1 MIDDMVA
8 RKLVPGT
15 QRGHVFACKQFAA
28 YLGHSPETAT
38 PDDVR
43 SFQRHLIDSGR
54 SVHYRNR
61 IMTGVKFLLKV
72 TMRRHDLVAEI
83 YHLREPQ
90 AVAVVLAPEEVVQV
104 LACAP
109 SLKARVMLTIGYGCG
124 LRGGEVTRL
133 KVRDIDSAQGII
145 RVVQGKGQK
154 DRNVMLPSE
163 VLALLRQWWCERP
176 RRYDQGL
183 ALGERWIFPGH
194 HRHKPIS
201 PRQFHRLLQKA
212 ATAAGIKKPV
222 TPHVAALVRDA
233 PARERHRYP
242 RHPGGARPC
251 EPRDDGALYARGY
264 GTDRQGRKPTR
275 SAEPA
280 EGFRAEAV
288 QAKGGPARVVAGV
301 HVPAPAGGRG
311 HLPRARPRLA

>member
-1 MIDDMVA
+1 MTTPNDGSPLRQRMIDDMVA
-8 RKLVPGT
+8 RKLAPGT
-15 QRGHVFACKQFAA
+15 QRGHVFACKQLAA
-28 YLGHSPETAT
+28 YLGRSPETAT

-54 SVHYRNR
+54 SIHYRNR

-90 AVAVVLAPEEVVQV
+90 AIAVVLAPEEVVQV

-154 DRNVMLPSE
+154 DRNVMLPPE
-163 VLALLRQWWCERP
+163 VLALLRQWWRERP
-176 RRYDQGL
+176 GRYDHGL
-183 ALGERWIFPGH
+183 APGERWIFPGH

-201 PRQFHRLLQKA
+201 PRQFHRLLQQAAKA
-212 ATAAGIKKPV
+212 AA
-222 TPHVAALVRDA
+222 
-233 PARERHRYP
+233 
-242 RHPGGARPC
+242 
-251 EPRDDGALYARGY
+251 
-264 GTDRQGRKPTR
+264 
-275 SAEPA
+275 SAS
-280 EGFRAEAV
+280 R
-288 QAKGGPARVVAGV
+288 
-301 HVPAPAGGRG
+301 
-311 HLPRARPRLA
+311 

>member
-1 MIDDMVA
+1 MTTPNDGSPLRQRMIDDMVA
-8 RKLVPGT
+8 RKLTPGT
-15 QRGHVFACKQFAA
+15 QRGHVFACKQLAA
-28 YLGHSPETAT
+28 YLGRSPETAT

-54 SVHYRNR
+54 SIHYRNR

-145 RVVQGKGQK
+145 RAVQGKGQK
-154 DRNVMLPSE
+154 DRNVVLPPE

-176 RRYDQGL
+176 RRYDRGL

-201 PRQFHRLLQKA
+201 PRQFHRLLQQA
-212 ATAAGIKKPV
+212 AMAAGIKKPV
-222 TPHVAALVRDA
+222 TLHTL
-233 PARERHRYP
+233 RHSFAT
-242 RHPGGARPC
+242 HLL
-251 EPRDDGALYARGY
+251 ES
-264 GTDRQGRKPTR
+264 GTDIRVIQAVLGHSSLATTARYTRVATGLIAKVESPLDRLSLPNASGRKR
-275 SAEPA
+275 SMRKGAPPA
-280 EGFRAEAV
+280 
-288 QAKGGPARVVAGV
+288 
-301 HVPAPAGGRG
+301 
-311 HLPRARPRLA
+311 

>member
-1 MIDDMVA
+1 MIEDMVA
-8 RKLVPGT
+8 RKLALGT
-15 QRGHVFACKQFAA
+15 QRGHIFACKQLAA
-28 YLGHSPETAT
+28 YLGRSPETAT

-133 KVRDIDSAQGII
+133 KVHDIDNAQGII

-154 DRNVMLPSE
+154 DRNVMLPPE
-163 VLALLRQWWCERP
+163 VLALLRQWWRERP
-176 RRYDQGL
+176 RRYDHGL
-183 ALGERWIFPGH
+183 APGERWIFPGH

-201 PRQFHRLLQKA
+201 PRQFHRLLQQA
-212 ATAAGIKKPV
+212 AAAAGIKKPV
-222 TPHVAALVRDA
+222 TLHTL
-233 PARERHRYP
+233 RHSFAT
-242 RHPGGARPC
+242 HLLEG
-251 EPRDDGALYARGY
+251 
-264 GTDRQGRKPTR
+264 GTDIRVIQAVLGHRASLRRPATR
-275 SAEPA
+275 AW
-280 EGFRAEAV
+280 
-288 QAKGGPARVVAGV
+288 
-301 HVPAPAGGRG
+301 
-311 HLPRARPRLA
+311 PRA

>member
-1 MIDDMVA
+1 MTTANAGSPLRQRMIDDMIA
-8 RKLVPGT
+8 RQLALGT

-28 YLGHSPETAT
+28 YLGRSPETAT

-43 SFQRHLIDSGR
+43 GFQRHLIDSGR
-54 SVHYRNR
+54 SVYYRNR

-133 KVRDIDSAQGII
+133 KVRDIDSVQGII

-154 DRNVMLPSE
+154 DRNVMLPPE

-176 RRYDQGL
+176 RRYDRGL
-183 ALGERWIFPGH
+183 APGERWIFPGH

-201 PRQFHRLLQKA
+201 PRQFHRLLQQA
-212 ATAAGIKKPV
+212 AAAAGIKKPV
-222 TPHVAALVRDA
+222 TLHTL
-233 PARERHRYP
+233 RHSFAT
-242 RHPGGARPC
+242 HLL
-251 EPRDDGALYARGY
+251 ES
-264 GTDRQGRKPTR
+264 GTDIRVIQAVLGHASLSTTARYTRVATGLIAKVESPLGRLSVPKASGGKR
-275 SAEPA
+275 SMRKGAPPA
-280 EGFRAEAV
+280 
-288 QAKGGPARVVAGV
+288 
-301 HVPAPAGGRG
+301 
-311 HLPRARPRLA
+311 

>member
-1 MIDDMVA
+1 MTTRDAGSPLRQRMIDDMVA
-8 RKLVPGT
+8 RQLALGT

-28 YLGHSPETAT
+28 YLGRSPETAI

-43 SFQRHLIDSGR
+43 GFQRHLIDSGR
-54 SVHYRNR
+54 SIHYRNR

-90 AVAVVLAPEEVVQV
+90 AVAIVLVPEEVVQV

-133 KVRDIDSAQGII
+133 KVRDIDSVQGII

-154 DRNVMLPSE
+154 DRNVMLPPE
-163 VLALLRQWWCERP
+163 VLAQLRQWWSERP
-176 RRYDQGL
+176 GRYDHGL
-183 ALGERWIFPGH
+183 APGKRWIFPGH

-201 PRQFHRLLQKA
+201 PRQFHRLLQQA
-212 ATAAGIKKPV
+212 ATAAGIKKTV
-222 TPHVAALVRDA
+222 TLHTL
-233 PARERHRYP
+233 RHSFAT
-242 RHPGGARPC
+242 HLL
-251 EPRDDGALYARGY
+251 ES
-264 GTDRQGRKPTR
+264 GTDIRIIQAVLGHASLSTTARYTRVATGLIAKVESPLDRLSLPKASRRKGSMRKGAP
-275 SAEPA
+275 PA
-280 EGFRAEAV
+280 
-288 QAKGGPARVVAGV
+288 
-301 HVPAPAGGRG
+301 
-311 HLPRARPRLA
+311 